1 MKLSD
6 FTSHLCGVTS
16 VSTLENKA
24 REPVPSTD
32 LNYEYQFMDSGT
44 SNLCLENDAVDGV
57 SLDFMV
63 F

>member
-1 MKLSD
+1 VKLSD
-6 FTSHLCGVTS
+6 FTSHLHGVTS
-16 VSTLENKA
+16 DNNLENKA

-32 LNYEYQFMDSGT
+32 LNHEYEFMDSGT
-44 SNLCLENDAVDGV
+44 SNLCLENDTVDGV